1 MNILKRIL
9 VVVLMLSGFLT
20 IAQPIADFTAN
31 VQSGCGSL
39 QVSFQDQSTGN
50 IAEHAWNLG
59 GVSSSTQNPGRI
71 FGTPGSYEICL
82 TVTDTEDR
90 TNTNCKTD
98 FITVF
103 HLPEP
108 DFSIPNPNGCIPFH
122 VTFTDLSVSE
132 DGNIEEWIWGVGGQ
146 AGVITDDGS
155 LPSIENTYDIIDD
168 YTISLTVQDDNGC
181 TNTIT
186 KDNFLRVNENP
197 VVDFTADQSFSC
209 NSPHTVNFLNSS
221 PNTNMTF
228 QWDFGNSQSF
238 NGTNPPGVTY
248 NNQGLYDVTLLGTDN
263 VTGCRDTLLRTDYI
277 QLSYPTDFTQSKDTI
292 CKGGTVSF
300 TDISPDNASNVFWD
314 FGDGQSSIA
323 ANPTH
328 QYDSVGCFYV
338 ILTRTVNGCPGVKVS
353 EQCIT
358 VLDVNP
364 VAIVNDNPQGCTVPH
379 TAGFFSDAV
388 VNGTIFMW
396 DFGDGNTSSLATPQ
410 HTYDSIGV
418 YVITLTATNSA
429 GCTETTHDTIRIL
442 PAQAI
447 IAGDQPEGCTPL
459 TFTLSDSSQ
468 TFSTITEWEWTVYN
482 NASAP
487 PVTFSSI
494 DSIPVFTLVDTGQY
508 AIQLIIKD
516 ERGCQDTTVVEEGA
530 AAGMPPE
537 VNFSA
542 EPLVSCI
549 NSIVTFTDESSDFA
563 NGWEWEFGDGGLSED
578 QHPVYEYQDTGRMDV
593 RLTALHYGCPAE
605 KTLFEYIEVVPP
617 KAAFN
622 INRLCAQLYIIDF
635 EDNSIGADS
644 IIYNFGVPDIET
656 DTSTQRN
663 PTYVYNNTGD
673 YFVSQIAFNFTTG
686 CSDTLLRLVQITE
699 PQAEFQLSTTNG
711 CVPLTVGLSDSSAFA
726 ESWIWSG
733 GGTGTISDPEAAEP
747 TIRFATAGPYTN
759 IQLLVTDVNGCQD
772 SIMFTDT
779 IWVNEVTTDF
789 SVDPTAGCYPLT
801 TQFMDAS
808 SSLYGT
814 VNQWEWN
821 FGDGQSVDQI
831 NDPTHLF
838 AEEGYFDITLTATD
852 DLGCNK
858 TLTLDS
864 LVEVYRP
871 IAQFSTVDTLSCS
884 AHGVTFSNTSTGK
897 NLEFFWDFGDGE
909 TSAIESPRHMYA
921 TEGVYDVCLTVTD
934 EIGCDNTLCIE
945 DYVIIADPLAAF
957 TQDTTFGIC
966 PPLLVNFMNTSQ
978 NTSSYE
984 WDFGDQ
990 SGTSNQLDPPHIYT
1004 TPGTYDVQ
1012 LIAVATEFCQ
1022 DTLLVDDLISLNG
1035 PTGSFYFDIDTACV
1049 PATINFVGNSAS
1061 PYTYI
1066 WDFGNGMLDTT
1077 ENVTYDSIFYVYQ
1090 RGGDFIP
1097 KLILVDQ
1104 VDCQTTIVAENPII
1118 ISEMNLD
1125 FQADRTLFCNDQG
1138 TTRFTNLTASTHP
1151 ISDLEWHFY
1160 DADPAISTEPEPSV
1174 QYLNPGNFSVQL
1186 FVSNGICTDSLM
1198 RQDYIGVGAIPEVAF
1213 QVSDSVGCAPLTVNF
1228 QDQSMVDSSTITNWN
1243 WNFASINETDLE
1255 APVFIF
1261 NEPGIH
1267 NITLT
1272 VTSAV
1277 GCQDSVTRAVE
1288 VLEIPEFSI
1297 AKPTSICIGQSAE
1310 LIPEI
1315 TEDTT
1320 GYQFQWVNHPDLSCV
1335 NCLTPTVNPVDTTI
1349 YYLAV
1354 TNTLGCTATE
1364 GVVVDV
1370 RPFAAPI
1377 VALTQDTSI
1386 CLNDF
1391 VQLQVSGGSD
1401 LHEYQWGTETAGLS
1415 CYDACINPIA
1425 SPLVS
1430 TSFQVTVT
1438 NEYGCA
1444 TTDSVRVDISNE
1456 YQAFVGEDQIIC
1468 AGDQVQLNTTTGND
1482 PTWLITDGL
1491 DCTYC
1496 SDPVA
1501 QPDSTT
1507 VYPVRVMTD
1516 AGCELLDTI
1525 EIKVIPLNAI
1535 DAGAD
1540 QQICQG
1546 STVNLNGHGPGT
1558 VSWTPVSSVA
1568 STNSLATEAS
1578 PTANTVYTLT
1588 LTEGNCTLVDSV
1600 AVTLITATNLDTEDM
1615 EICEGE
1621 TVVLDYEG
1629 TADQFTWYDEQGNQI
1644 DSLNVYPSATTNYTI
1659 IGQYSTCEPDTATVN
1674 IEVTPK
1680 PVSYLPEV
1688 LTYIP
1693 GIQIRIP
1700 LTVPD
1705 SALYE
1710 FQWMPADSVDCTDC
1724 QQPGILPDSNTIYQ
1738 VLISDLTTG
1747 CNAADTIQFEELIT
1761 CPLDLIAVPNA
1772 FSPNDD
1778 GENDYLQLFPNP
1790 TVKSIDRFRIF
1801 NRWGALL
1808 YETDDLYDQGW
1819 DGKMNG
1825 KLAPV
1830 GVYIFMI
1837 EFTCELTGHT
1847 VIHSGD
1853 ITLFR

>member
-1 MNILKRIL
+1 MNILKNIL

-20 IAQPIADFTAN
+20 IAQPGADFTAN

-50 IAEHAWNLG
+50 IAEYSWNLG
-59 GVSSSTQNPGRI
+59 GVTSSTQNPGRI
-71 FGTPGSYEICL
+71 FGSPGSYEICL
-82 TVTDTEDR
+82 TVTDTDGQ
-90 TNTNCKTD
+90 TNTNCKAD
-98 FITVF
+98 FIKVF

-108 DFSIPNPNGCIPFH
+108 DFSIPNPDGCIPFQ
-122 VTFTDLSVSE
+122 VTFTDLSTSQ

-146 AGVITDDGS
+146 AGVITNDGS
-155 LPSIENTYDIIDD
+155 MSSIENTYDIIDD
-168 YTISLTVQDDNGC
+168 YTISLTVKDDNGC

-186 KDNFLRVNENP
+186 KESFLRVNENP
-197 VVDFTADQSFSC
+197 VVDFVADQPFSC

-221 PNTNMTF
+221 PNTDMTF
-228 QWDFGNSQSF
+228 QWDFGNGQSF
-238 NGTNPPGVTY
+238 NGTSPPGVTY
-248 NNQGLYDVTLLGTDN
+248 NNQGQYDIKLFGTDN
-263 VTGCRDTLLRTDYI
+263 VTGCRDTLLRPSYI

-292 CKGGTVSF
+292 CKGGSVSF
-300 TDISPDNASNVFWD
+300 TDISPDAASNVFWD

-323 ANPTH
+323 ASPTH
-328 QYDSVGCFYV
+328 QYDSMGCFYV

-364 VAIVNDNPQGCTVPH
+364 VSITNDNPMGCTVPH

-388 VNGTIFMW
+388 VNGTTFDW
-396 DFGDGNTSSLATPQ
+396 DFGDGNNSSLATPQ

-418 YVITLTATNSA
+418 YVITLTATNSS
-429 GCTETTHDTIRIL
+429 GCIQTSNDTIQIL
-442 PAQAI
+442 PAKAI
-447 IAGDQPEGCTPL
+447 IAGEEPMGCTPL
-459 TFTLSDSSQ
+459 TFTLRESSQ
-468 TFSTITEWEWTVYN
+468 TFNAITEWEWTVYHD
-482 NASAP
+482 ASAP
-487 PVTFSSI
+487 PITFSST
-494 DSIPVFTLVDTGQY
+494 DSVPVFTLVDTGQY
-508 AIQLIIKD
+508 AVQLIIKD
-516 ERGCQDTTVVEEGA
+516 GMGCRDTTIMEEGA

-537 VNFSA
+537 VSFSA

-563 NGWEWEFGDGGLSED
+563 NGWEWEFGDGGFSED
-578 QHPVYEYQDTGRMDV
+578 QHPVYEYKDTGRMDV
-593 RLTALHYGCPAE
+593 KLTALHHSCPAE
-605 KTLFEYIEVVPP
+605 FTLFEYVEVVPP
-617 KAAFN
+617 KAAFT
-622 INRLCAQLYIIDF
+622 INRLCSQLYIIDF
-635 EDNSIGADS
+635 EDGSIGADS
-644 IIYNFGVPDIET
+644 IIYDFGVPDLET

-663 PTYVYNNTGD
+663 PTYIYNNTGD

-699 PQAEFQLSTTNG
+699 PQAEFQLSTTTG

-733 GGTGTISDPEAAEP
+733 GGTGIISDTTAAEP
-747 TIRFATAGPYTN
+747 TIRFDTAGPYTN

-772 SIMFTDT
+772 SIMLTDT

-789 SVDPTAGCYPLT
+789 SVDPTAGCFPLN
-801 TQFMDAS
+801 TQFTNAS
-808 SSLYGT
+808 TSLYGT
-814 VNQWEWN
+814 VNQWEWE
-821 FGDGQSVDQI
+821 FGDGQTADQI
-831 NDPTHLF
+831 NNPAHLYE
-838 AEEGYFDITLTATD
+838 EEGYFDITLTASD
-852 DLGCNK
+852 DLGCSK
-858 TLTLDS
+858 ILKMDS

-871 IAQFSTVDTLSCS
+871 IAQFSTLDTLSCS
-884 AHGVTFSNTSTGK
+884 AHAVNFNNTSTGK
-897 NLEFFWDFGDGE
+897 GLRFSWDFGDGE
-909 TSAIESPRHMYA
+909 MSADENPIHNYA
-921 TEGVYDVCLTVTD
+921 SEGTFDICLTVTD
-934 EIGCDNTLCIE
+934 AIGCDNTLCIE

-966 PPLLVNFMNTSQ
+966 PPLLVNFTNSSQ
-978 NTSSYE
+978 NSSIYE
-984 WDFGDQ
+984 WAFGDQ

-1022 DTLLVDDLISLNG
+1022 DTLLVNDLIHLNG
-1035 PTGSFYFDIDTACV
+1035 PSGSFYFDIDTACV
-1049 PATINFVGNSAS
+1049 PATINFVGSSAA

-1077 ENVTYDSIFYVYQ
+1077 ENVTYDSIFYMYQ
-1090 RGGDFIP
+1090 SGGDFIP

-1104 VDCQTTIVAENPII
+1104 VDCQTTIVAGNPII

-1138 TTRFTNLTASTHP
+1138 TTKFTNLTASTHN

-1160 DADPAISTEPEPSV
+1160 GADPTNSIEPEPNV
-1174 QYLNPGNFSVQL
+1174 QFLNPGNYSVQL
-1186 FVSNGICTDSLM
+1186 FVSNGICIDSLM
-1198 RQDYIGVGAIPEVAF
+1198 KHDYIGVGAIPEVAF

-1228 QDQSMVDSSTITNWN
+1228 HDMSTVDSSTITNWD
-1243 WNFASINETDLE
+1243 WNFSNIDQTDIE
-1255 APVFIF
+1255 SPVFIF
-1261 NEPGIH
+1261 NEPGVH

-1272 VTSAV
+1272 AMSAV

-1297 AKPTSICIGQSAE
+1297 AKPASICIGQFAE
-1310 LIPEI
+1310 LVPEI

-1320 GYQFQWVNHPDLSCV
+1320 GYQFQWVSHPDLSCV

-1354 TNTLGCTATE
+1354 TNRLGCTATE
-1364 GVVVDV
+1364 GVTVDV
-1370 RPFAAPI
+1370 RPIVAPI
-1377 VALTQDTSI
+1377 VTITKDTSI

-1391 VQLQVSGGSD
+1391 VQLQVSGGND
-1401 LHEYQWGTETAGLS
+1401 LHEYQWGTEAVGLS

-1430 TSFQVTVT
+1430 TNFQVTVT
-1438 NEYGCA
+1438 NEHGCA
-1444 TTDSVRVDISNE
+1444 TTDSVQVDISNE
-1456 YQAFVGEDQIIC
+1456 YQTLVGEDQIIC
-1468 AGDQVQLNTTTGND
+1468 AGDQVQLNTAVGND
-1482 PTWLITDGL
+1482 PTWLVTDGL

-1496 SDPVA
+1496 FDPVA

-1507 VYPVRVMTD
+1507 SYRVRVLTD

-1546 STVNLNGHGPGT
+1546 STTTLSGSGPGT
-1558 VSWTPVSSVA
+1558 VSWTPIQSVA
-1568 STNSLATEAS
+1568 AANTLETEVS
-1578 PTANTVYTLT
+1578 PTVNRIYTLT

-1600 AVTLITATNLDTEDM
+1600 AVTLSTATTLETEDLQ
-1615 EICEGE
+1615 ICEGE
-1621 TVVLDYEG
+1621 TIELSYEG
-1629 TADQFTWYDEQGNQI
+1629 SADQFIWYDEQGNQL
-1644 DSLNVYPSATTNYTI
+1644 DSIQVYPSETTNYTI
-1659 IGQYSTCEPDTATVN
+1659 IGQYSTCEPDTAIVN

-1688 LTYIP
+1688 LPYLP
-1693 GIQIRIP
+1693 GIEIRIP
-1700 LTVPD
+1700 LTIPD

-1710 FQWMPADSVDCTDC
+1710 YQWMPADSVDCGDC
-1724 QQPGILPDSNTIYQ
+1724 QQPTILPDTNTIYQ
-1738 VLISDLTTG
+1738 VLITDLITG
-1747 CNAADTIQFEELIT
+1747 CHAADTIRFEELIS
-1761 CPLDLIAVPNA
+1761 CPADLIGVPNA
-1772 FSPNDD
+1772 FSPNND
-1778 GENDYLQLFPNP
+1778 GENDYLQLFPNQ
-1790 TVKSIDRFRIF
+1790 TIKAINRFRIF
-1801 NRWGALL
+1801 NRWGAIL

-1819 DGKMNG
+1819 DGSVKG
-1825 KLAPV
+1825 KLAPI
-1830 GVYIFMI
+1830 GVYIFMV
-1837 EFTCELTGHT
+1837 EFTCELTGQT